1 MEIQKSSKALIGVI
15 KEEQTAEE
23 NVETRQSVRPVR
35 NSIPLS
41 NNLIQGLT
49 QNVSLNQPSYMS
61 NPE

>member
-23 NVETRQSVRPVR
+23 NVETRQSARPVR